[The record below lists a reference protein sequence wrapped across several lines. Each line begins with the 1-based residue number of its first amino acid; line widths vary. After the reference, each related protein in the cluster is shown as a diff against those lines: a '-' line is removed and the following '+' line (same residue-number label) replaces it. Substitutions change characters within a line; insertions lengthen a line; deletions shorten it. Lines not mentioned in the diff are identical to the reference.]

1 MTAISFLPRKVSVKV
16 NPITSYAKRTPLKPK
31 HEFNYSVISLL
42 NMDIVDSLS
51 VYAKK
56 GIIEDKALEGFEEK
70 VNNDV
75 DEYFDKAPIF
85 HKYNDVSADFDM
97 VVEFFKKLSERCLS
111 NYQKQS
117 APILKDLLTTILQ
130 IEYMVYEIP
139 ILIACQNRTPAKK
152 PFAYLKQK
160 LEELKEAF
168 IKIYVNYS
176 NNKDFNFDVYKGV
189 FVRMSNMGYK
199 EFVKFAKE
207 DLK

>member
-1 MTAISFLPRKVSVKV
+1 MTAISFLQRKVSVKV

-42 NMDIVDSLS
+42 NRDIVDSLS
-51 VYAKK
+51 VYANK
-56 GIIEDKALEGFEEK
+56 GIIKDKGLEGFEEK

-85 HKYNDVSADFDM
+85 HKHNDINSDFYM
-97 VVEFFKKLSERCLS
+97 VVNFFKRLSERCLS
-111 NYQKQS
+111 NYQKQN
-117 APILKDLLTTILQ
+117 APILQDLLTTILQ

-160 LEELKEAF
+160 LEELKKAF
-168 IKIYVNYS
+168 MQVYVNYS
-176 NNKDFNFDVYKGV
+176 NNKEFNFEIYKGV
-189 FVRMSNMGYK
+189 FSRMSNMGYK